1 MKKTS
6 FSINTRFKSAA
17 SLKAQTGT
25 LAGMVNDAT
34 TGEALAGANV
44 VVDGTGLGAAAD
56 AGGSYL
62 IEKSSRW
69 NSYCYSVSNW
79 LPIFY
84 QKKYQPVQVLP
95 W

>member
-1 MKKTS
+1 MKNRLFLLTLVL
-6 FSINTRFKSAA
+6 
-17 SLKAQTGT
+17 SLPLVIKAQTGT

-62 IEKSSRW
+62 IE
-69 NSYCYSVSNW
+69 NVPAGTHTITASV
-79 LPIFY
+79 IGY
-84 QKKYQPVQVLP
+84 QSLSLIHISEPTRP
-95 W
+95 